1 MEAIILTLYYNNAC
15 MFGNHPVLTLSILS
29 SFL

>member
-1 MEAIILTLYYNNAC
+1 MEAIVSTLYYNNVC
-15 MFGNHPVLTLSILS
+15 MFGNHPLLTLSVLS